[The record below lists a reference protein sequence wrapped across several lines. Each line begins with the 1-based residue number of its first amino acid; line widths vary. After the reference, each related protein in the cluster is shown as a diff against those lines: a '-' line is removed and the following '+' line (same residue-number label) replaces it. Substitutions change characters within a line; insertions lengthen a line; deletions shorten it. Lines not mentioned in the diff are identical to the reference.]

1 MRRILITGASRG
13 IGRATATRLASEETT
28 LLLHGRDRAALD
40 AAAAEVRQAGA
51 AAHVLTADLADPA
64 AVVDLAGAVTGALE
78 GEPLDALVHNAG
90 VAVVRPL
97 EEITVEQWQR
107 SLAVGVTAPFLLTQR
122 LLPHVPRGGSVVNI
136 SSVAVRS
143 PFPGWAA
150 YAAAKGGLEGLSAV
164 MREELRGRGIR
175 VINVYPAATDTE
187 IWDAVDG
194 DFPRDRMLAPRE
206 TAEAVAYALSRPASV
221 LVDTIHV
228 GGVGGNL

>member
-1 MRRILITGASRG
+1 
-13 IGRATATRLASEETT
+13 
-28 LLLHGRDRAALD
+28 
-40 AAAAEVRQAGA
+40 
-51 AAHVLTADLADPA
+51 
-64 AVVDLAGAVTGALE
+64 VV
-78 GEPLDALVHNAG
+78 
-90 VAVVRPL
+90 
-97 EEITVEQWQR
+97 
-107 SLAVGVTAPFLLTQR
+107 S
-122 LLPHVPRGGSVVNI
+122 I

-175 VINVYPAATDTE
+175 VITVYPAATDTE